1 MDQRLTLYALAAKY
15 RLDATDTQKLRQL
28 AGPDASAIASRL
40 PRGMAIAAAAMFG
53 LGLIFWIAANWDTLG
68 RAGHFVL
75 LQSLCVLLCVAALGL
90 AKARVP
96 FCLLAM
102 LSIGGLFA
110 YFGQSYQ
117 TGADPWQLFAVWG
130 VLALPL
136 CFSAQS
142 DVLWTPWA
150 LIVSTG
156 ISLWIHAHTG
166 HRWRFEAEDTRIFL
180 LGWSS
185 ALLLTLVLSPKM
197 PYLKIPCLNDS
208 GPSHAQPNTDNLK
221 GTGPWAFR
229 TALTLSSVMI
239 CSSAF
244 TALLMHDANTLYY
257 PGLLLFAIA
266 AAALV
271 QPSTFDIYG
280 LSIIGLC
287 LNILL
292 VSGLTKLLFNDN
304 SYGEVIG
311 KIFLIGLVA
320 AGLLAFTVSIL
331 LRLSK
336 RQAKAL

>member
-15 RLDATDTQKLRQL
+15 QLDAAATQKLRQL
-28 AGPDASAIASRL
+28 AEPEASAIASLL

-68 RAGHFVL
+68 RTGHFVL
-75 LQSLCVLLCVAALGL
+75 LQSLCILLCVAALGL

-96 FCLLAM
+96 FCLLAL

-110 YFGQSYQ
+110 YFGQTYQ

-130 VLALPL
+130 ILALPL
-136 CFSAQS
+136 CFSTQS

-150 LIVSTG
+150 LVVSTG

-166 HRWRFEAEDTRIFL
+166 HRWRFEQEDTRIFL

-185 ALLLTLVLSPKM
+185 ALLLTLALSPKM
-197 PYLKIPCLNDS
+197 PYLNAFR
-208 GPSHAQPNTDNLK
+208 AQPNIHNLK
-221 GTGPWAFR
+221 GSGPWAFR

-244 TALLMHDANTLYY
+244 TALLMHDASTLYY
-257 PGLLLFAIA
+257 LGLLLFAIA

-271 QPSTFDIYG
+271 QPATFDIYG
-280 LSIIGLC
+280 LSIISLC

-292 VSGLTKLLFNDN
+292 VSGLTRLLFHDH
-304 SYGEVIG
+304 SYGNFIGEV
-311 KIFLIGLVA
+311 FLIGLVA
-320 AGLLAFTVSIL
+320 AGLLAFTVSQL

-336 RQAKAL
+336 RQAEAL

>member
-15 RLDATDTQKLRQL
+15 QLDAAATQKLLQL
-28 AGPDASAIASRL
+28 AEPEPSAIANRL
-40 PRGMAIAAAAMFG
+40 PRGMAIAAAALFG

-110 YFGQSYQ
+110 YFGQTYQ

-136 CFSAQS
+136 CFSAQN

-150 LIVSTG
+150 LVVSTG

-166 HRWRFEAEDTRIFL
+166 HRWRFEQEDARVFL

-185 ALLLTLVLSPKM
+185 ALLLTLALSPKM
-197 PYLKIPCLNDS
+197 PY
-208 GPSHAQPNTDNLK
+208 LK

-244 TALLMHDANTLYY
+244 TALLMHDASMLYY
-257 PGLLLFAIA
+257 LGLLLFAIA

-271 QPSTFDIYG
+271 QPATFDIYG
-280 LSIIGLC
+280 LSIIGLG

-292 VSGLTKLLFNDN
+292 VSGLTRLLFHDQ
-304 SYGEVIG
+304 YDGEVIG

>member
-15 RLDATDTQKLRQL
+15 QLDAAASQKLRQL
-28 AGPDASAIASRL
+28 AEPDASAIASRL
-40 PRGMAIAAAAMFG
+40 PRGMAIVAAALFG

-68 RAGHFVL
+68 RAGQFVL
-75 LQSLCVLLCVAALGL
+75 LQSLCVLLCMGALGL
-90 AKARVP
+90 AKARIP
-96 FCLLAM
+96 FCLLVL

-110 YFGQSYQ
+110 YFGQTYQ

-130 VLALPL
+130 LLALPL

-150 LIVSTG
+150 LIISTG

-166 HRWRFEAEDTRIFL
+166 HRWRFEPEDTRIFL

-185 ALLLTLVLSPKM
+185 ALLLTLALSPKM
-197 PYLKIPCLNDS
+197 PYLK
-208 GPSHAQPNTDNLK
+208 
-221 GTGPWAFR
+221 GTGTWAFR
-229 TALTLSSVMI
+229 TALTLSSIMI

-244 TALLMHDANTLYY
+244 TALFMHDASLLYY
-257 PGLLLFAIA
+257 LGLLLFAIA
-266 AAALV
+266 AAALI
-271 QPSTFDIYG
+271 QPATFDIYG

-292 VSGLTKLLFNDN
+292 VSGLTRLLFHEHD
-304 SYGEVIG
+304 YGEVIG
-311 KIFLIGLVA
+311 KILLIGLVA
-320 AGLLAFTVSIL
+320 AGLLAFTVSLL

-336 RQAKAL
+336 RQAKAI